1 MEVVPTITK
10 NGPSSVKDYANNI
23 RQEESTFNRF
33 VKPREGAIWNEHSSA
48 IQRLHAG
55 HDSIMAVD
63 DMDVVW
69 EEFIGWFG
77 TNMNREDV
85 RFLIA
90 YNGETCDLKWLWKLT

>member
-10 NGPSSVKDYANNI
+10 KGPSSIRDYATNI
-23 RQEESTFNRF
+23 CRDESTFNRF

-48 IQRLHAG
+48 IHGIHAG
-55 HDSIMAVD
+55 HDSIMAAD

-77 TNMNREDV
+77 TNMNRKEV
-85 RFLIA
+85 GVLVA
-90 YNGETCDLKWLWKLT
+90 YNGET